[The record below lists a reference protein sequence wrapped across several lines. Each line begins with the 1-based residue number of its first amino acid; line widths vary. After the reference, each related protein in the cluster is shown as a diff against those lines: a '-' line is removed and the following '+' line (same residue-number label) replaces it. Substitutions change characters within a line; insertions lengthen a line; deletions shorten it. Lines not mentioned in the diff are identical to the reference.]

1 MQVSVRIWVVRTG
14 PGNLSQRRA
23 YRTRPRGVP
32 ISRRRSK
39 HSGRPRAVLY
49 IRVSTDE
56 QAKSGLSL
64 EAQASVLRSET
75 ERRGWEI
82 AAELI
87 DEASAKRGSRRPQ
100 FIEARRML
108 AAGEADVL
116 LATRLDRMSRSV
128 VDFAALM
135 AAAQDED
142 WQVVALDLGL
152 DTSTTTGRM
161 VAHILAAV
169 AEAERE
175 VIGQRTS
182 AALIAKR
189 RRGESVGRTSRL
201 PLETIERI
209 LSERAAGRTLAVI
222 AEGLN
227 RDGVLTGQ
235 GGLRWYASTVSAV
248 LRSQRAEVLATRRDA
263 PKLVREV
270 REIVGPQP

>member
-1 MQVSVRIWVVRTG
+1 MTTMTTTRRRRLKRTG
-14 PGNLSQRRA
+14 PA
-23 YRTRPRGVP
+23 
-32 ISRRRSK
+32 
-39 HSGRPRAVLY
+39 RAVLY

-64 EAQASVLRSET
+64 ESQTTVLHGEA
-75 ERRGWEI
+75 ERRGWEV
-82 AAELI
+82 AAVLV
-87 DEASAKRGSRRPQ
+87 DEVSAKRGNRRPA
-100 FIEARRML
+100 FEEARRML
-108 AAGEADVL
+108 AVGEADAL

-135 AAAQDED
+135 AAAQDEG

-189 RRGESVGRTSRL
+189 RRGENVGRRSSL
-201 PLETIERI
+201 PQSVVADIVAQRN
-209 LSERAAGRTLAVI
+209 GGGTLTAI
-222 AEGLN
+222 ADDLTA
-227 RDGVLTGQ
+227 RQVPTGQ
-235 GGLRWYASTVSAV
+235 GGERWYPSTVRAV
-248 LRSQRAEVLATRRDA
+248 VRSQAAEV
-263 PKLVREV
+263 V
-270 REIVGPQP
+270 

>member
-1 MQVSVRIWVVRTG
+1 MSRRRTKRTG
-14 PGNLSQRRA
+14 P
-23 YRTRPRGVP
+23 
-32 ISRRRSK
+32 
-39 HSGRPRAVLY
+39 PRALLY

-64 EAQASVLRSET
+64 ESQGTVLRAEA
-75 ERRGWEI
+75 ERRGWEV
-82 AAELI
+82 AAELV
-87 DEASAKRGSRRPQ
+87 DEVSAKRGSRRPQ

-128 VDFAALM
+128 VDFADLM
-135 AAAQDED
+135 ASAQDEG

-189 RRGESVGRTSRL
+189 RRGENVGRRTGL
-201 PLETIERI
+201 A
-209 LSERAAGRTLAVI
+209 SEVVQLIVDQRARGLTLQAI
-222 AEGLN
+222 ADGLN
-227 RDGVLTGQ
+227 TDGIPTGQ
-235 GGLRWYASTVSAV
+235 GGARWYPSTVRAV
-248 LRSQRAEVLATRRDA
+248 LNSQAAETNT
-263 PKLVREV
+263 P
-270 REIVGPQP
+270 